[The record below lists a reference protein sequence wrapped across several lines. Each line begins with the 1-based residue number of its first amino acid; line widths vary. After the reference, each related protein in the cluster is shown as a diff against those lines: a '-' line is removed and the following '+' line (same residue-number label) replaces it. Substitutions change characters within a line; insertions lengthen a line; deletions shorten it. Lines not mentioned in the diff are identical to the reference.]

1 MASAAITAAV
11 LANPEAFANAAK
23 TTVEAYGAQ
32 IENVG
37 KAIDVLSKAATF
49 IGSLTTKQAL
59 IINLSHKSGTWYCYN
74 DIAPIKWTTTFTSH
88 MGAYCTVSVHSMGS
102 GAMHIFKDNANPPY
116 LVNRNCVYIY
126 DGENVSLF
134 FAKEK

>member
-37 KAIDVLSKAATF
+37 RAIDVLSKAATF

-59 IINLSHKSGTWYCYN
+59 IINLSHKSRWLPSIVSHIDRRIYKIPHFEYN
-74 DIAPIKWTTTFTSH
+74 THTFDITLI
-88 MGAYCTVSVHSMGS
+88 V
-102 GAMHIFKDNANPPY
+102 
-116 LVNRNCVYIY
+116 
-126 DGENVSLF
+126 
-134 FAKEK
+134 